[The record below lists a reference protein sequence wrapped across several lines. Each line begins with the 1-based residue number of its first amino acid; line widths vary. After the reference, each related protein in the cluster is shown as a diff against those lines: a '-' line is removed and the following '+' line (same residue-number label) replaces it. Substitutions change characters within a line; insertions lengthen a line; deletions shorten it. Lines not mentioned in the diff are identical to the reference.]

1 MEDLCINQPVD
12 WDQEEQEE
20 LDTSCPMCENADEA
34 GSALGYLKQLDTAL
48 GGRTKDGVLAK
59 MQLESYNMFFADPMR
74 NKGMDVPELTENII
88 REHFTFHD
96 INPLRIL
103 RHDINRLDSIQNAL
117 RPRKRGAGGM
127 LCNEN
132 DAKQWR
138 EMQRLK
144 MDLVR
149 QYEQTDA
156 RQSKDMPVVP
166 QV

>member
-1 MEDLCINQPVD
+1 MDDLCINQPVQ
-12 WDQEEQEE
+12 WDQEQEEE
-20 LDTSCPMCENADEA
+20 LDCTCVLCENADDT

-59 MQLESYNMFFADPMR
+59 MQMESYEMFFAQPMR
-74 NKGMDVPELTENII
+74 DKGMDVPELTEEMI
-88 REHFTFHD
+88 RVHFTHHD

-103 RHDINRLDSIQNAL
+103 RHDINRLDAIQMAL

-156 RQSKDMPVVP
+156 RTSKDMPAVP
-166 QV
+166 TV